1 MMKKVVVPIQA
12 KETPIHDGHREVIE
26 FAKQFGDVTVRITPP
41 MSDTCTYLLE
51 GRVIKKDIDTSLLLD
66 SIQKLG
72 IKHRLP
78 KDVEWGNRERWRQSW
93 LKKATNLIELYK
105 DSLIL
110 DRYIKQATALT
121 VAAYMKSGGK
131 PEEDVTV
138 MGPEIAHFFLKN
150 IGKLFNSAP
159 LEIYPRIIK
168 DKNTKLKAQGALSH
182 IAPTIAEELYQM
194 VKGAQEY
201 YKVGSNKELV
211 KELQAAYKGRKEFW
225 TLEDITVFE
234 GKFYGGRI
242 EITGFRLPIE
252 NGIWLIE
259 EVEYFV

>member
-1 MMKKVVVPIQA
+1 MKKVVVPIQA
-12 KETPIHDGHREVIE
+12 KETPIHDGHKEVIE
-26 FAKQFGDVTVRITPP
+26 FAKQFGDVTVRIIPP

-51 GRVIKKDIDTSLLLD
+51 GRVIKKEIDTSLLVESL
-66 SIQKLG
+66 QRLG
-72 IKHRLP
+72 IKHTFP
-78 KDVEWGNRERWRQSW
+78 KDTEWETRERWRQSW
-93 LKKATNLIELYK
+93 LKKATNLVALYR

-121 VAAYMKSGGK
+121 IAAYMKSGGK

-159 LEIYPRIIK
+159 LEIYPKIIK

-182 IAPTIAEELYQM
+182 MAPAIIEELYQM

-201 YKVGSNKELV
+201 YKVGSNDELV
-211 KELQAAYKGRKEFW
+211 KELQTAYKGRKAFW
-225 TLEDITVFE
+225 VLKDITVFE
-234 GKFYGGRI
+234 GKFYGGRM
-242 EITGFRLPIE
+242 EITGFEVPIE
-252 NGIWLIE
+252 NGIWIIE
-259 EVEYFV
+259 EVEYLV